1 MVVVD
6 PRFAAWVHTLG
17 PLSTLEK
24 FPLQHAAHRAKNY
37 FFFLKK
43 KTVYGCAKLP
53 RGLGLKHGGGRES
66 ALVHHL
72 LAFSI
77 AVPSLARRRGAMLFS
92 LAVCDGAEPV
102 NVWRQCFFRCSW
114 HPSEVMLRYRTVQR
128 DGRENEKSRSPNLVA
143 TNTVDRR
150 APSGFPSLLLLQSA
164 NRSRFTGF
172 RQESVGGSAN
182 PANTPSSSRVLSRK
196 CQSGLF
202 SYCSLPFSLCCDG
215 AANKR
220 PRVISNM
227 M

>member
-1 MVVVD
+1 MD

-24 FPLQHAAHRAKNY
+24 FPLQHDAHRAKNY
-37 FFFLKK
+37 FFLKK
-43 KTVYGCAKLP
+43 KKRQSYCCAKLP

-72 LAFSI
+72 LAVSI

-92 LAVCDGAEPV
+92 LAFCDGAEPV
-102 NVWRQCFFRCSW
+102 NVWRLCFSRCSW
-114 HPSEVMLRYRTVQR
+114 SPSELMLRYRTVQR
-128 DGRENEKSRSPNLVA
+128 DGRENEKSRSPNLVT
-143 TNTVDRR
+143 TNAVDRR
-150 APSGFPSLLLLQSA
+150 APSGFPFLLLLQSA

-172 RQESVGGSAN
+172 RRDSGVGRSAN

-202 SYCSLPFSLCCDG
+202 SYYSLPLSLCCDG
-215 AANKR
+215 AARKR
-220 PRVISNM
+220 PRAISNM